1 MLKNIF
7 RLTNVKKSHIIFIQG
22 VNDMLIKYR
31 VENFLSFYERKEFSM
46 IAGKTRSHKE
56 HLHKEKDFSIL
67 KGGLIYGANAAG
79 KSNFIKSINFAKL
92 CITDGLNN
100 VNTLE
105 KHYKMTKGSL
115 NKKSEFEFEILIDDK
130 VYAYGFSIFLQSKKI
145 IEEWLCEVGS
155 KDDEFIFYRDNDKD
169 LDFKINL
176 EDTDAI
182 KFEVYADDLEPNRL
196 LLEVLGK
203 KKWESQD
210 YEFLKVLKWFENNL
224 TIVFPETDDL
234 ITDYFENKDHL
245 VKYLRAFDTG
255 IKDIDFKERSFKEL
269 PMSDSRKSEISNVMS
284 QAFSDAN
291 KNGADIETVN
301 LLGKVNNSF
310 LRIFLEKNEI
320 KVEEIVFYHEEEI
333 DENKSFKFS
342 EESDGTKRL
351 LELIPLL
358 ERVKEKNQTIFID
371 ELERSLHPVLVDK
384 FLKLFYENM
393 ENRKSQVII
402 ATHESRLL
410 DLNNIRRDEVWF
422 TEKDLKKGT
431 DLYSLEEYQTRFD
444 TKLDKA
450 YLLGRYGGI
459 PHIKGLEDVDES
471 CDAHE

>member
-1 MLKNIF
+1 M
-7 RLTNVKKSHIIFIQG
+7 KKSHIIYVQG

-92 CITDGLNN
+92 CITDGLHN
-100 VNTLE
+100 VNTLG
-105 KHYKMTKGSL
+105 KHYKMTEESL

-130 VYAYGFSIFLQSKKI
+130 IYAYGFSIFLKSKKV
-145 IEEWLCEVGS
+145 IEEWFYEVGEK
-155 KDDEFIFYRDNDKD
+155 KDQLIFHRYSDKD
-169 LDFKINL
+169 LKSEINL
-176 EDTDAI
+176 EGIDAV
-182 KFEVYADDLEPNRL
+182 KFEVYADDLEMNRL
-196 LLEVLGK
+196 LLEVLGE

-210 YEFLKVLKWFENNL
+210 YEFLKVLKWFDDNL
-224 TIVFPETDDL
+224 TIVFPETDSL
-234 ITDYFENKDHL
+234 IKEYFENKNQW
-245 VKYLRAFDTG
+245 VKYLKAFDTG
-255 IKDIDFKERSFKEL
+255 IKDIGFEKRSFNEL
-269 PMSDSRKSEISNVMS
+269 PMSDSEKTEISNVMS
-284 QAFSDAN
+284 QAFSEENKKGSNIDTINVLAN
-291 KNGADIETVN
+291 I
-301 LLGKVNNSF
+301 NNSF

-320 KVEEIVFYHEEEI
+320 KVEEIVFYHEEEA

-358 ERVKEKNQTIFID
+358 ERVKERNQTIFID

-393 ENRKSQVII
+393 EDRKSQVII

-422 TEKDLKKGT
+422 TEKNFEKGT
-431 DLYSLEEYQTRFD
+431 NLYSLEEYQTRFD

-459 PHIKGLEDVDES
+459 PHIKGLEDIDES